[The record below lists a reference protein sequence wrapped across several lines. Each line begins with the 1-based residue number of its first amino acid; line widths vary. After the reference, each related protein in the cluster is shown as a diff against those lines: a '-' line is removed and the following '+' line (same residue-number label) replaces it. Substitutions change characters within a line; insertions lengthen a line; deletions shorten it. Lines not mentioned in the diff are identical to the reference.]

1 MGTSSFKCF
10 VDNKKNKNRKSD
22 TLGDIKG
29 SNGGNLIKDD
39 QNHDED
45 KNKKKVIKEMNLK
58 LKSSKKKTTQKNSK
72 NQKLLKESQL
82 KTKKIL

>member
-10 VDNKKNKNRKSD
+10 ADNKKNKNKKSD
-22 TLGDIKG
+22 TNGEIKG
-29 SNGGNLIKDD
+29 SNGGNLIEDD

-45 KNKKKVIKEMNLK
+45 KNKKIVSKEMNLK